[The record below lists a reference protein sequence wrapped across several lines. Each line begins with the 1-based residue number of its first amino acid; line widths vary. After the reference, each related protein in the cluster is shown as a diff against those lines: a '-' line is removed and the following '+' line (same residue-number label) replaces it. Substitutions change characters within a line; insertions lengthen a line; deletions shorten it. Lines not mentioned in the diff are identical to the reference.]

1 MRRICVKQ
9 KGTYNNV
16 QDTNGEL
23 RREFS
28 FTWGLNPAPLSSES
42 KIALL
47 TIDLLRNIIL
57 NIIQKVMQPPFTLT
71 NVLIELSTVIWGGK
85 LVVGDIYSYVNFFA
99 PRTGIATKPAVPAR
113 TTLPGFLLKMFA
125 LYSTFDFERLM
136 PQN

>member
-1 MRRICVKQ
+1 MINIIIGYLQRFLKKRISALRRICVKQ

-23 RREFS
+23 RREFA

-47 TIDLLRNIIL
+47 TIDLLRKIIL

-71 NVLIELSTVIWGGK
+71 NVLIELSTVVWGGK
-85 LVVGDIYSYVNFFA
+85 LVVGDIYSYVNFSTEDRHCHKTR
-99 PRTGIATKPAVPAR
+99 RTC
-113 TTLPGFLLKMFA
+113 
-125 LYSTFDFERLM
+125 
-136 PQN
+136 